1 MDTLPCRRCDALGRP
16 RDLAGEVM
24 PWTHVNRG
32 ERRKSTHGMSGTAG
46 KRERPRT
53 HETHDRTW
61 MEKSGQPPDES
72 LADDTA
78 RSKYRRRKAMTYM
91 SSGRSVGLQLV
102 LRSRHAGQGGGGGG
116 GGGGGAGGRPPP
128 PLQDFAPPAIS
139 ANATSSGCM
148 LASVDAPKQ
157 SPLCKQRHRRSACN
171 GRMRSRRAAARSR
184 R

>member
-1 MDTLPCRRCDALGRP
+1 
-16 RDLAGEVM
+16 M

-102 LRSRHAGQGGGGGG
+102 LRSRHAGQGG
-116 GGGGGAGGRPPP
+116 
-128 PLQDFAPPAIS
+128 APPFPPSKIS
-139 ANATSSGCM
+139 RLLPSAPMPHRADVCSHPSTRRNSRRCVNSATGGPHATAACGR
-148 LASVDAPKQ
+148 VV
-157 SPLCKQRHRRSACN
+157 PLRAREDEHPRHRRPSVTAN
-171 GRMRSRRAAARSR
+171 QPPRMLRRCCDR
-184 R
+184 RP